1 VAASTTYHPIH
12 YKLSSF
18 FLAFHTKVLK
28 HYSLFLQNLFVI
40 VALLFFV
47 KQFCALLLIEDQSF
61 SIIQPFPKTLVFLI
75 APTPNQV

>member
-1 VAASTTYHPIH
+1 
-12 YKLSSF
+12 
-18 FLAFHTKVLK
+18 
-28 HYSLFLQNLFVI
+28 VI